1 VIAIATRHEKTNHI
15 GRERGV
21 LSLLFFIIGAV
32 LNHSFLQQHA
42 WKEGNI
48 GWEITGH
55 SWERHFLLQRYHG
68 RGDGKQEQGRL
79 FLIVTTTLPTLS
91 FTTDY
96 SRKLPES
103 KKDSF
108 CLHIV
113 WRREILLLLRPLLN

>member
-1 VIAIATRHEKTNHI
+1 MGNNRAFMGKTFSSSKI
-15 GRERGV
+15 SREG
-21 LSLLFFIIGAV
+21 
-32 LNHSFLQQHA
+32 
-42 WKEGNI
+42 
-48 GWEITGH
+48 GWETGT
-55 SWERHFLLQRYHG
+55 R
-68 RGDGKQEQGRL
+68 QGRL

-96 SRKLPES
+96 SRKLPEG